1 MSETMSETQGFK
13 LFNEETKRLNV
24 YHLEDMAPYF
34 ADRMDKP
41 SGRIFKVGKKA
52 IEGLKMIERDYNR
65 SWYSCLRGRWEKANK
80 MGNEMLFYRGN
91 IYTAGQTFEM
101 ADKLAG
107 ALVSIGIEKGDEI
120 ACPVTNHPIVPLI
133 MLAGSKIGI
142 KLNFFGSHY
151 DPAFIDVILG
161 EVSHKLIIA
170 TDDQYPEIAEA
181 VEKVGFD
188 HKLLVSLADCL
199 PEDPSKTEG
208 YEPELADYYKFENI
222 AKQYAEKDNT
232 VYLFDQ
238 VLAMG
243 VDHVDEV
250 VDDNGLDT
258 DFLITYTSGS
268 TRIGF
273 PKRMIHRN
281 RSPITVGVFHD
292 PELCG
297 NPLVKRMRGMALLH
311 TDTNTDLITMYSDAF
326 FQLWSVSMEPSF
338 TKEKFLDELFINKP
352 TFVLATTCSWLHAAN
367 ENLIE
372 GRYADRK
379 MKWLLVTM
387 AVGEPLQPGEEE
399 FINTW
404 LKKNKAGV
412 AVPLIGPIRLP
423 WAPIGIGGG
432 DTEHGGIYYTLFKDL
447 PGGKNKGMAPV
458 PYAQAAILKKVDGV
472 YKECGYNEYGLIVAN
487 SATNMAGYKNP
498 ERTLEKI
505 VTDEYGM
512 QWITCGSYGCID
524 NKGAIHMK
532 DRDDCEVT
540 LENGK
545 KILPFMMVDS
555 IQRDSKNIMSSVVTT
570 PEANGKTWLVVNFQ
584 YSPLSKKDHKKIIAD
599 MQARLTADFPEVIDH
614 VLYRE
619 FTAENPMPV
628 AASTKRNVKAM
639 IDMGIEGILEA

>member
-1 MSETMSETQGFK
+1 MNETQGFK

-24 YHLEDMAPYF
+24 YHLEDMEPYF
-34 ADRMDKP
+34 VNRMDKP

-52 IEGLKMIERDYNR
+52 IEGLKMIEKEYNR
-65 SWYSCLRGRWEKANK
+65 SWYSCLKGRWEKAGK
-80 MGNEMLFYRGN
+80 MNQEMLFYRGTV
-91 IYTAGQTFEM
+91 YTAAETFEM

-107 ALVSIGIEKGDEI
+107 ALVSIGIEQGDEI

-170 TDDQYPEIAEA
+170 TDDQYPEIYEA
-181 VEKVGFD
+181 VEKAGFD

-208 YEPELADYYKFENI
+208 YEPDLADYYKFDNI
-222 AKQYAEKDNT
+222 AKQYAEKDST
-232 VYLFDQ
+232 AYLFDQ
-238 VLAMG
+238 FLEMG

-250 VDDNGLDT
+250 VDNNGLDT
-258 DFLITYTSGS
+258 DFLVTYTSGS

-297 NPLVKRMRGMALLH
+297 NPMVKRMRGMALLH
-311 TDTNTDLITMYSDAF
+311 TDTNTDLITMYSDSF
-326 FQLWSVSMEPSF
+326 FQMWSVSMEPSF

-379 MKWLLVTM
+379 MKWLLATM
-387 AVGEPLQPGEEE
+387 AVGEPCQPGEEE
-399 FINTW
+399 VINTW
-404 LKKNKAGV
+404 LKKNRAGV

-432 DTEHGGIYYTLFKDL
+432 DTEHGGIYYTLFKAL
-447 PGGKNKGMAPV
+447 KGKNAGMAPV

-472 YKECGYNEYGLIVAN
+472 YKECDFNEYGLIVAN

-524 NKGAIHMK
+524 KKGAIHMK

-545 KILPFMMVDS
+545 KVLPFMMADT
-555 IQRDSKNIMSSVVTT
+555 IQRDYKNIMSSVITT

-584 YSPLSKKDHKKIIAD
+584 YSPLSNKDHKKIIAD
-599 MQARLTADFPEVIDH
+599 MQERLAEDFPEIIDH

-619 FTAENPMPV
+619 FTTENPMPV

-639 IDMGIEGILEA
+639 IDMGIDGVLEF

>member
-1 MSETMSETQGFK
+1 MNKTGYK
-13 LFNEETKRLNV
+13 LFNEETQRLNV
-24 YHLEDMAPYF
+24 YHLEDMEQYF
-34 ADRMDKP
+34 ADRMVLP

-52 IEGLKMIERDYNR
+52 IEGLGMIEDEYDR
-65 SWYSCLRGRWEKANK
+65 SWYSCLKGRWGKAHK
-80 MGNEMLFYRGN
+80 MGDEMLFYRGTVL
-91 IYTAGQTFEM
+91 TAQETFDL
-101 ADKLAG
+101 ADRLAG
-107 ALVSIGIEKGDEI
+107 ALVAIGVEKGDEI

-133 MLAGSKIGI
+133 MLAGSKLGI

-151 DPAFIDVILG
+151 NPEFIDIILS

-170 TDDQYPEIAEA
+170 TDDQYPEIEA
-181 VEKVGFD
+181 AVNRAGFE
-188 HKLLVSLADCL
+188 HKLVVSLADFL

-208 YEPELADYYKFENI
+208 YEPELASYYKFDNV
-222 AKQYAEKDNT
+222 AMRYAQSDSS
-232 VYLFDQ
+232 VYLLDDF
-238 VLAMG
+238 LEMG
-243 VDHVDEV
+243 KDYIYAL

-258 DFLITYTSGS
+258 DFLVTYTSGS

-297 NPLVKRMRGMALLH
+297 NPMVKNMRGMALLH

-326 FQLWSVSMEPSF
+326 FQNWSVAMEPSF

-372 GRYADRK
+372 GRYRNRK
-379 MKWLLVTM
+379 MKWLLATM
-387 AVGEPLQPGEEE
+387 AVGEPCQPGEEAV
-399 FINTW
+399 INTW
-404 LKKNKAGV
+404 LKKNRAGV

-432 DTEHGGIYYTLFKDL
+432 DTEHGGIYYTLFKAL
-447 PGGKNKGMAPV
+447 KGKDAGMAPV

-472 YKECGYNEYGLIVAN
+472 YKECDFNEWGLIVAN
-487 SATNMAGYKNP
+487 SATNMAGYKDP
-498 ERTLEKI
+498 AKTREKI
-505 VTDEYGM
+505 VTDEFGM
-512 QWITCGSYGCID
+512 QWLTCGSYGCID
-524 NKGAIHMK
+524 KKGAIHMK
-532 DRDDCEVT
+532 DRDDCQVT
-540 LENGK
+540 LENGEK
-545 KILPFMMVDS
+545 VFPFMMADV
-555 IQRDSKNIMSSVVTT
+555 IQEDCKNIMSSIITT
-570 PEANGKTWLVVNFQ
+570 VQDAGKTWLVVNFQ
-584 YSPLSKKDHKKIIAD
+584 YSPLSNKDHKKIIAE
-599 MQARLTADFPEVIDH
+599 MKARLEEFFPNVIDH

-639 IDMGIEGILEA
+639 IDMGIDGVMKN

>member
-1 MSETMSETQGFK
+1 MSETQAFK
-13 LFNEETKRLNV
+13 LFNEETQRLNV
-24 YHLEDMAPYF
+24 YHLEDMEPYF
-34 ADRMDKP
+34 KDRMDKP

-52 IEGLKMIERDYNR
+52 IEGLKMIEKEYNR
-65 SWYSCLRGRWEKANK
+65 SWYSCLRGRWEKA
-80 MGNEMLFYRGN
+80 GRLDWEMLFYRGR
-91 IYTAGQTFEM
+91 IFTARETFEL

-133 MLAGSKIGI
+133 MMAGSKIGI

-151 DPAFIDVILG
+151 DPEFINIILG

-170 TDDQYPEIAEA
+170 TDDQYPEIADA

-188 HKLLVSLADCL
+188 RKLLVSLADYL

-222 AKQYAEKDNT
+222 AEKYAQKDSS
-232 VYLFDQ
+232 VYLLEQFIE
-238 VLAMG
+238 MG
-243 VDHVDEV
+243 TEHVDEV

-258 DFLITYTSGS
+258 DFLVTYTSGS

-273 PKRMIHRN
+273 PKRMIHRG

-297 NPLVKRMRGMALLH
+297 NPMVKTMRGMALLH
-311 TDTNTDLITMYSDAF
+311 TDTNTDLITVYSDSF
-326 FQLWSVSMEPSF
+326 YQMWSVAMEPSF
-338 TKEKFLDELFINKP
+338 TRETFLDELFINKP

-367 ENLIE
+367 ENLVE

-379 MKWLLVTM
+379 MRWLLATM
-387 AVGEPLQPGEEE
+387 AVGEPCQPGEEE

-404 LKKNKAGV
+404 LKKNRAGS
-412 AVPLIGPIRLP
+412 AVSLIGPLRLP
-423 WAPIGIGGG
+423 WAPIGLGGG
-432 DTEHGGIYYTLFKDL
+432 DTEHGGIYYTLFKAL
-447 PGGKNKGMAPV
+447 KGKNAGMAPV
-458 PYAQAAILKKVDGV
+458 PYAQATILKKVDGV
-472 YKECGYNEYGLIVAN
+472 YKECDYNEYGLIVAN

-512 QWITCGSYGCID
+512 QWITCGSYGYID
-524 NKGAIHMK
+524 KKGAIHMK
-532 DRDDCEVT
+532 DRDDCEIA

-545 KILPFMMVDS
+545 TVFPFMMADS
-555 IQRDSKNIMSSVVTT
+555 VQKDSENIMSSVITT
-570 PEANGKTWLVVNFQ
+570 AEADGKTWLVVNFNC
-584 YSPLSKKDHKKIIAD
+584 SPFAKKDHKKILD
-599 MQARLTADFPEVIDH
+599 GMKKRLEEDFSDVMDH
-614 VLYRE
+614 VLFRE
-619 FTAENPMPV
+619 FTKENPMPV
-628 AASTKRNVKAM
+628 APSTKRNVKAM
-639 IDMGIEGILEA
+639 IDMGIENTFKL